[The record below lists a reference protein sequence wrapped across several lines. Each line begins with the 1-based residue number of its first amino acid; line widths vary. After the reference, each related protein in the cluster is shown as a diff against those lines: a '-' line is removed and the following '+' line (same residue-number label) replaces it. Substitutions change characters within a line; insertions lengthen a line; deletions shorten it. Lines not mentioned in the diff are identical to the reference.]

1 MPAHKHRL
9 KTLRQANKSQAR
21 NTQVKSRIKTLTKN
35 VESAD
40 SPETAEKALK
50 ATVSAIDK
58 AAKKGVIH
66 KRAAARRISRITR
79 KANKKA

>member
-9 KTLRQANKSQAR
+9 KTLRQAKKSRERNTHVKSQI
-21 NTQVKSRIKTLTKN
+21 KSLTKKIDAA
-35 VESAD
+35 E
-40 SPETAEKALK
+40 SPEAAEKALK

-66 KRAAARRISRITR
+66 KRAAARRVSRITR